1 MCSQKYFRAGGIVEL
16 GHFDKHFD
24 KNKRK
29 RGPVRKDFV
38 CILTEIM
45 KKFNPMIDKI
55 RAFLSKIRTFFSIFI
70 KGTET
75 SPLLS
80 SCAPVSVAE
89 YASIS
94 LNMPKYPWICLNKL
108 FWLCQGP
115 EYACSSYMFER
126 LLKMPPVLNK
136 PGFWI
141 WHGFIWKGYAE
152 FIICLIIWL
161 HRPQHALIM
170 FLNMPEHDWILL
182 NVPECPWKCLNKLF
196 WRYQGS
202 QYAAT

>member
-1 MCSQKYFRAGGIVEL
+1 MEL

-38 CILTEIM
+38 CILTEMM
-45 KKFNPMIDKI
+45 KKCNPMIDKI

-70 KGTET
+70 KDRET

-94 LNMPKYPWICLNKL
+94 LNMPKYP
-108 FWLCQGP
+108 
-115 EYACSSYMFER
+115 
-126 LLKMPPVLNK
+126 
-136 PGFWI
+136 
-141 WHGFIWKGYAE
+141 
-152 FIICLIIWL
+152 
-161 HRPQHALIM
+161 
-170 FLNMPEHDWILL
+170 
-182 NVPECPWKCLNKLF
+182 
-196 WRYQGS
+196 
-202 QYAAT
+202 